1 MVQCLEEKNGKS
13 VEETLGMTK
22 GSAVEELIR
31 GGYKARLENGV
42 VMVSAPMTEEK
53 KIVKLLK
60 TMGYKSSWGIRNETD
75 NEANS

>member
-1 MVQCLEEKNGKS
+1 MKKTE
-13 VEETLGMTK
+13 
-22 GSAVEELIR
+22 AVSELIR

-42 VMVSAPMTEEK
+42 VMIFAPMTEEK

-75 NEANS
+75 NEADS